1 MEKNNLMTIILGVL
15 VLVAAVQAFQLSGLG
30 DKIEEGSVSASSSV
44 TAKATTSNTAKRSGA
59 TLPSSLDNLPNMV
72 GGC

>member
-30 DKIEEGSVSASSSV
+30 DKIEEGSVSSSSSV
-44 TAKATTSNTAKRSGA
+44 TAKATTSTAKQSSA
-59 TLPSSLDNLPNMV
+59 KIPSSLDNLPNMV